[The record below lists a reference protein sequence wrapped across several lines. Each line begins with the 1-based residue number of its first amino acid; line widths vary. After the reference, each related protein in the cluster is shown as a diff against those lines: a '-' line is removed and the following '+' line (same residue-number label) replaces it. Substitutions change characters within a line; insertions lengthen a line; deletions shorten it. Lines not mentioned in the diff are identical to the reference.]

1 MVAKYAYHLP
11 VYRQQDFFASHGR
24 EYLVGEA

>member
-11 VYRQQDFFASHGR
+11 VYRQQDFFASHGW
-24 EYLVGEA
+24 EYLAGEA